1 MNTFRPA
8 VTGLLA
14 SLLCLATASAPAAE
28 TLLVVRKSADA
39 LDLVDPGSGLRLAT
53 VAVGYAPHEVA
64 VAPDGRHA
72 LVSNYGTR
80 ERPGTTVSV
89 VDLAAARELHRI
101 ELSQAR
107 PHGVAWHAADRAVV
121 TTEAPDGV
129 VVVDPLGGKVV
140 AAHQT
145 GQSVSHMVAV
155 APSGD
160 TAYVANIGSGTV
172 SVVPLT
178 GGDPPRTVA
187 TGEGTEG
194 IGVTPDG
201 RQAWATARKEGAVVV
216 FDART
221 LEVIERLPLP
231 GIPIRAVLSPDGAT
245 AYVTC
250 AGSSELVAYDVATRR
265 ERARRR
271 IEVPLAPDAGS
282 RPFATIAPGSS
293 LPIGLA
299 VSPGGQHVYVASTM
313 GDRVVQLDARTLE
326 VVRTIEVGGE
336 PDGLA
341 LTTVMPQARC
351 HACAPDAG

>member
-1 MNTFRPA
+1 MNIARIA
-8 VTGLLA
+8 VAGLLA
-14 SLLCLATASAPAAE
+14 ALLWTGAVGAE
-28 TLLVVRKSADA
+28 TEALLVVRKSADA

-53 VAVGYAPHEVA
+53 VAVGHAPHEVA

-80 ERPGTTVSV
+80 EQPGTTVSV

-101 ELSQAR
+101 ALPHQR
-107 PHGVAWHAADRAVV
+107 PHGVAWYSADRAAV
-121 TTEAPDGV
+121 TTEGPDGV
-129 VVVDPLGGKVV
+129 LVLDPLAGKVV
-140 AAHQT
+140 AAHRT

-155 APSGD
+155 APSG
-160 TAYVANIGSGTV
+160 TAAYVANIGSGTV
-172 SVVPLT
+172 SVVPLA
-178 GGDPPRTVA
+178 GGEVRSVA

-194 IGVTPDG
+194 IAVTPDG
-201 RQAWATARKEGAVVV
+201 RQAWATARKEGAVIV
-216 FDART
+216 FDTGT
-221 LEVIERLPLP
+221 LEVVERLPLP

-265 ERARRR
+265 ERLRRR
-271 IEVPLAPDAGS
+271 IEVPLAPDAAR
-282 RPFATIAPGSS
+282 RPFANIAPGSS

-299 VSPGGQHVYVASTM
+299 VSPGGRHVYVASTM

-341 LTTVMPQARC
+341 LTTVMPQAQC
-351 HACAPDAG
+351 HACTPDGG